1 MAMIPLSPRIPNY
14 STNDPPRMVFPPRE
28 VNNMAHTINR
38 PPRPYEGIGVKR
50 PFHILNTKNDD
61 VIEIK

>member
-1 MAMIPLSPRIPNY
+1 
-14 STNDPPRMVFPPRE
+14 MVFPPRE